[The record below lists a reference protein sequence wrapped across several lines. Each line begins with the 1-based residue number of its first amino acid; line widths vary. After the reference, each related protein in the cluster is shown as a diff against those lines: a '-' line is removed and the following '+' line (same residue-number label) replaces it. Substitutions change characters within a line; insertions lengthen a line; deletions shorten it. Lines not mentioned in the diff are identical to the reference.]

1 MANKKF
7 QESKKAMGGVKM
19 GDAGLR
25 NTNARWYGMI
35 KVVEIG
41 PKYIEMV
48 WGVKASSWG
57 GGIGDVE

>member
-1 MANKKF
+1 
-7 QESKKAMGGVKM
+7 MGGVKM

>member
-1 MANKKF
+1 MTGEVIICTDVANKKL
-7 QESKKAMGGVKM
+7 QESKKAMGVKM
-19 GDAGLR
+19 RDAGLR

-48 WGVKASSWG
+48 WGVKAGS
-57 GGIGDVE
+57 

>member
-1 MANKKF
+1 MR
-7 QESKKAMGGVKM
+7 
-19 GDAGLR
+19 DAGLR

-48 WGVKASSWG
+48 WASKPVS
-57 GGIGDVE
+57 